1 MVCGGFIEVRRMNK
15 TILNKL
21 FTWTLLLLLAGC
33 AENKY
38 IKTIDQI
45 CPPGAARADAM
56 AAGEQ
61 VLGEMHFAIE
71 KLDAET
77 GYIRSYPLAGAQ
89 TFEFWRKDNVGS
101 FNQAEADL
109 HSIRRTVELNINQ
122 QAGQL
127 CINCKVMTQQLSLP
141 QSQTTAG
148 QGTLTEIRRSVQKL
162 KLSPEQKTNLIWIDL
177 GRDNQLETEIINRI
191 TKQLNAVK
199 KEQGK

>member
-1 MVCGGFIEVRRMNK
+1 MGK

-21 FTWTLLLLLAGC
+21 FTCSLLLCLAGC

-38 IKTIDQI
+38 VKTTDQI
-45 CPPGAARADAM
+45 CPAGAAKADAM

-71 KLDAET
+71 KLDSET

-101 FNQAEADL
+101 FNRSEADL
-109 HSIRRTVELNINQ
+109 HSIRRTVELNVNQ
-122 QAGQL
+122 QTGQL
-127 CINCKVMTQQLSLP
+127 CINCKVTTQQLSLP
-141 QSQTTAG
+141 QSQTNTD

-191 TKQLNAVK
+191 TRQLNSAK